1 MKTKQAMITDRALMH
16 KRISE
21 LCRFLNNNSVTN
33 YQTSSDKFKIARWH
47 MTMLTK
53 SGIIFKEGDYWKGA
67 ERLTEQRL
75 DKFVELCRDYS
86 RNYFRKSKL
95 VKQCE
100 IKFPKSTPQVTQQD
114 SPPVAKKT
122 RRLRKVS
129 LIKRIKFLFSGKL

>member
-1 MKTKQAMITDRALMH
+1 MKTKQAMIKDRATMH
-16 KRISE
+16 KRISK
-21 LCRFLNNNSVTN
+21 LCNYLNLNDTTN
-33 YQTSSDKFKIARWH
+33 YSDITTEMHIGKWH
-47 MTMLTK
+47 FVKMTEC
-53 SGIIFKEGDYWKGA
+53 GIVYKDGNNWRGV
-67 ERLTEQRL
+67 ERLTQQRL
-75 DKFVELCRDYS
+75 DKFVELCRAYQ
-86 RNYFRKSKL
+86 REMNKPKL